1 MPVTRMQFERQAIL
15 MRLLNKKYTKNELLV
30 AMNRAMRERHDDY
43 VAISSRTLANDLKYL
58 KEKYGAEI
66 NRPNKTDKYYYF
78 TEQLVVNKENL
89 SEEDI
94 EILSQAQ
101 TLLQSL
107 HGVTVGTDMKRI
119 LSKINAMHGG
129 AEEEQVIAFE
139 NHQLADGIQHLDN
152 MMQAIM
158 NKKVFKINYTSFTDD
173 VSAEFAFSPYFLK
186 EYRGRWFVFGYNH
199 EKKKVYNLSLSGITK
214 LKNEFHTKYEVNTK
228 FNPSD
233 YFQYLIGVTVLDGMA
248 PEDIEIKISK
258 RSARYITSKK
268 LISNQETIKEYANGD
283 VRIRLK
289 AYINYELKQNLLGFG
304 AALRVI
310 KPQQLANEMEAILQ
324 ETLALYQ
331 N

>member
-1 MPVTRMQFERQAIL
+1 
-15 MRLLNKKYTKNELLV
+15 
-30 AMNRAMRERHDDY
+30 
-43 VAISSRTLANDLKYL
+43 
-58 KEKYGAEI
+58 
-66 NRPNKTDKYYYF
+66 
-78 TEQLVVNKENL
+78 
-89 SEEDI
+89 
-94 EILSQAQ
+94 
-101 TLLQSL
+101 
-107 HGVTVGTDMKRI
+107 
-119 LSKINAMHGG
+119 
-129 AEEEQVIAFE
+129 
-139 NHQLADGIQHLDN
+139 
-152 MMQAIM
+152 
-158 NKKVFKINYTSFTDD
+158 
-173 VSAEFAFSPYFLK
+173 
-186 EYRGRWFVFGYNH
+186 
-199 EKKKVYNLSLSGITK
+199 LSLSGITK